1 MKKRILSMMLAAALA
16 LGTVYYLFLG
26 NTDETAAFAAARSP
40 GETLIIDAGHGGEDG
55 GAVSL
60 TGVPESGLNLAIA
73 LKLEQIMG
81 LYGVSPMML
90 RTEDVALYDA
100 GTQGIK
106 EKKASD
112 LRNRVK
118 RVEAV
123 ENATLISI
131 HQNTFPES
139 KYHGAQV
146 FYANEASSLP
156 LAQLLQD
163 NLRSDLDPSNS
174 RVHMKIP
181 DSVYLMNHITC
192 RAVLVECGFLS
203 NPEEEQMLQNGGYQ
217 AKIAAALAASWL
229 QYQETQERTGE
240 APE

>member
-1 MKKRILSMMLAAALA
+1 MMLAAALA

-131 HQNTFPES
+131 LQNTFPES

-163 NLRSDLDPSNS
+163 NLRSALDPSNS
-174 RVHMKIP
+174 RVPMKIP

-203 NPEEEQMLQNGGYQ
+203 NAEEAKLLASRDYQ
-217 AKIAAALAASWL
+217 KKIAFTVFLSTL
-229 QYQETQERTGE
+229 DFLENDIKISDLS
-240 APE
+240 

>member
-1 MKKRILSMMLAAALA
+1 
-16 LGTVYYLFLG
+16 
-26 NTDETAAFAAARSP
+26 
-40 GETLIIDAGHGGEDG
+40 
-55 GAVSL
+55 
-60 TGVPESGLNLAIA
+60 
-73 LKLEQIMG
+73 MG

-146 FYANEASSLP
+146 FYANEALSLP

-163 NLRSDLDPSNS
+163 NLRSALDPSNS
-174 RVHMKIP
+174 RVPMKIP

-203 NPEEEQMLQNGGYQ
+203 NPEERDKLKTEVYQHQMACAIMAG
-217 AKIAAALAASWL
+217 IM
-229 QYQETQERTGE
+229 QYV
-240 APE
+240 